1 MTDMGNSG
9 KPIGRVTFPGSLETR
24 IPFMS
29 TDSDELN
36 FPAPLRGDR
45 LSIWTL
51 ARVFRWRILV
61 TWTLTIL
68 ETAMLA
74 LFPLLIGRSIDGL
87 LAGELSAFQQLVAA
101 MAVLLVVATGR
112 RLYDTR
118 AYGSMRVALGQAQA
132 LRAGDEAVSV
142 TNARVLMGRELV
154 DFLEREAPL
163 SITGVIQV
171 IVALIVLFSF
181 HGVLALSAAAA
192 AAAMLGIYAVTAGR
206 FFRLNADLNQQ
217 SEAQVAEL
225 ESRSLA
231 RIGAHLL
238 GLRRH
243 EVRLSDTEAI
253 VYALIFAALL
263 AMLAFNLWFAAART
277 GATTGEIF
285 AIVTYSYEFI
295 ETSVILPMTLQSL
308 TRLSEITDRI
318 NKSEAA
324 G

>member
-1 MTDMGNSG
+1 MHPEKAKTNP
-9 KPIGRVTFPGSLETR
+9 PI
-24 IPFMS
+24 
-29 TDSDELN
+29 
-36 FPAPLRGDR
+36 PLTGDR
-45 LSIWTL
+45 LSMWTL
-51 ARVFRWRILV
+51 VRVFRAKILI

-74 LFPLLIGRSIDGL
+74 LFPLLIGRCIDGL
-87 LAGELSAFQQLVAA
+87 LAGDLTTFQQLIAVMAA
-101 MAVLLVVATGR
+101 LLVVATGR
-112 RLYDTR
+112 RIYDTR

-132 LRAGDEAVSV
+132 HRAAGEDVSV

-154 DFLEREAPL
+154 DFLEREAPM

-171 IVALIVLFSF
+171 VVALIVLLSF

-192 AAAMLGIYAVTAGR
+192 AGAMLGIYALFSHR

-225 ESRSLA
+225 ESRSPA
-231 RIGAHLL
+231 RVAAHLV

-243 EVRLSDTEAI
+243 EVRLSDTESI

-263 AMLAFNLWFAAART
+263 AMLAFNLWFAATRT
-277 GATTGEIF
+277 DATTGEIF

-308 TRLSEITDRI
+308 TRLSEITSRI
-318 NKSEAA
+318 NKTTATNA
-324 G
+324 INK